1 MPAGVFVTHI
11 AIAVLRL
18 LAPLPLPWVRGFGA
32 VLGRL
37 LYALVASRRRIAL
50 TNLALCFPQLPAH
63 EREAL
68 ARRHF
73 VVFVQAWLDRAWLWH
88 GRPEVV
94 RQRLRM
100 TGALDELAG
109 SAPTLLFAPHF
120 VGLDAGATALSQQ
133 IPRQFATIFTPQS
146 NQTVD
151 VWVARGRQ
159 RFGNAKLYNR
169 ADGIKPVVA
178 ALRAG
183 EPVYLLPDMD
193 FGARDSVFVPFYGV
207 PAATVPS
214 LARFARLGRARVVPV
229 VTRLTASGYEVQ
241 VLPGWEGFPGDDA
254 VADTALMN
262 ERLQGYIDAMPEQYF
277 WVHKRFKTRPPGA
290 PSVY

>member
-1 MPAGVFVTHI
+1 MLARV
-11 AIAVLRL
+11 AIVLMRL
-18 LAPLPLPWVRGFGA
+18 LAPLPLPLVRG
-32 VLGRL
+32 LGWLLAQL
-37 LYALVASRRRIAL
+37 LYRLVGSRRRIAL
-50 TNLALCFPQLPAH
+50 TNLALCFPDMPAA

-68 ARRHF
+68 ARRSF
-73 VVFVQAWLDRAWLWH
+73 VVFLQAWLDRSWLWH
-88 GRPEVV
+88 GRPETT
-94 RQRLRM
+94 RRRLRM
-100 TGALDELAG
+100 TGELAQFDG
-109 SAPTLLFAPHF
+109 QSPVLIFAPHF

-133 IPRQFATIFTPQS
+133 IPRQFATIYTPQS
-146 NQTVD
+146 NLVID
-151 VWVARGRQ
+151 AWVARGRQ

-229 VTRLTASGYEVQ
+229 VTRMTRQGYEVQ
-241 VLPGWEGFPGDDA
+241 VLPAWEQFPTDDA
-254 VADTALMN
+254 VADTARMN
-262 ERLQGYIDAMPEQYF
+262 QRLQGYIDAMPAQYF

-290 PSVY
+290 ASVY

>member
-1 MPAGVFVTHI
+1 MMSRL
-11 AIAVLRL
+11 AIVLMRL
-18 LAPLPLPWVRGFGA
+18 LAPLPLPWVRGLGA
-32 VLGRL
+32 LLAAL
-37 LYALVASRRRIAL
+37 LYRVVGSRRRIAL
-50 TNLALCFPQLPAH
+50 TNLALCFPQMPVA

-68 ARRHF
+68 ARKTF
-73 VVFVQAWLDRAWLWH
+73 TVFLQAWLDRAWLWH
-88 GRPEVV
+88 GRPEVT

-100 TGALDELAG
+100 TGDLAQFEG
-109 SAPTLLFAPHF
+109 KAPLLLFAPHF

-133 IPRQFATIFTPQS
+133 IARQFATIYTPQS
-146 NQTVD
+146 NRVVD
-151 VWVARGRQ
+151 AWVARGRQ

-169 ADGIKPVVA
+169 SDGIKPIVA

-193 FGARDSVFVPFYGV
+193 FGARDSLFVPFFGV

-229 VTRLTASGYEVQ
+229 VTRMTRSGYEVC
-241 VLPGWEGFPGDDA
+241 VMPGWEHFPTDDV
-254 VADTALMN
+254 VADTTLMN
-262 ERLQGYIDAMPEQYF
+262 ERLEGYIASMPAQYF

-290 PSVY
+290 APVY

>member
-1 MPAGVFVTHI
+1 MARI
-11 AIAVLRL
+11 AIALLRL
-18 LAPLPLPWVRGFGA
+18 LAPLPLAWVRGLGA

-37 LYALVASRRRIAL
+37 LYRVVASRRRIAL
-50 TNLALCFPQLPAH
+50 TNLALCFPQLSAA

-88 GRPEVV
+88 GRPEVT
-94 RQRLRM
+94 RARLRL
-100 TGALDELAG
+100 TGALHEFDGLA
-109 SAPTLLFAPHF
+109 PRLLFAPHF

-133 IPRQFATIFTPQS
+133 VRRQFATIYTQQS
-146 NQTVD
+146 NATVD
-151 VWVARGRQ
+151 AWVKQGRQ
-159 RFGNAKLYNR
+159 RFGNAKLYGR
-169 ADGIKPVVA
+169 IDGVKPIVA

-214 LARFARLGRARVVPV
+214 LSRFARLGRARVVPV
-229 VTRLTASGYEVQ
+229 VTRLTDDGYEVQ
-241 VLPGWEGFPGDDA
+241 VLPGWDGFPTADA
-254 VADTALMN
+254 TADTALMN
-262 ERLQGYIDAMPEQYF
+262 QRLQGWIDAMPEQYF
-277 WVHKRFKTRPPGA
+277 WVHKRFKTRPPGE
-290 PSVY
+290 PPVY

>member
-1 MPAGVFVTHI
+1 MTHL
-11 AIAVLRL
+11 AIALLRL
-18 LAPLPLPWVRGFGA
+18 LAPLPLPWVRGLGA

-50 TNLALCFPQLPAH
+50 TNLALCFPQLPVA

-68 ARRHF
+68 ARRHV

-88 GRPEVV
+88 ARPEVV
-94 RQRLRM
+94 RARLRM

-151 VWVARGRQ
+151 IWVAQGRQ

-229 VTRLTASGYEVQ
+229 VTRLTPEGYEVQ
-241 VLPGWEGFPGDDA
+241 VLPGWDGFPGDDA

-277 WVHKRFKTRPPGA
+277 WVHKRFKTRPPGT